1 MSDGTIA
8 TRPAPGNI
16 AEVRE
21 QIDLSSWANALVNGT
36 SYEEPD
42 PGYISRTLI
51 MGVLMSQTA
60 DAVMSAGDIGKLQ
73 QVIPDLPG
81 SGTGNIEITDL
92 YVTSSDFG
100 EGMPCYV
107 IVSYVHL
114 EDGTSGKFTT
124 GASYLQAQ
132 LLALL
137 NLGTWP
143 IRCQVKRINRKDKGG
158 HYLFQLY
165 PAD

>member
-1 MSDGTIA
+1 MSQNEIATRTAPGTIA
-8 TRPAPGNI
+8 
-16 AEVRE
+16 EVQE

-36 SYEEPD
+36 PYTEPD
-42 PGYISRTLI
+42 PGYLTRTLL
-51 MGVLMSQTA
+51 MGVLMATSA
-60 DAVMSAGDIGKLQ
+60 DEVLSGGNIAKLQ
-73 QVIPDLPG
+73 QSIPDMPG
-81 SGTGNIEITDL
+81 SGTGPIEITDL
-92 YVTSSDFG
+92 YVTGSDFG

-107 IVSYVHL
+107 IVTYTHL

-137 NLGTWP
+137 NLGNWP
-143 IRCQVKRINRKDKGG
+143 IRVQVKRISNKDRGG
-158 HYLFQLY
+158 HYLFQMY